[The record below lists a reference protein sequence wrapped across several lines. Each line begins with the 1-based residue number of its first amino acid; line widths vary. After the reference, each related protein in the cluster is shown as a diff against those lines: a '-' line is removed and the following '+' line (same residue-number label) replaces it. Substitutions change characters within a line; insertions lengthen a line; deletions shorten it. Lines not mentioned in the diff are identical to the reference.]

1 MPCHPP
7 KKTTPVDDNTSNELE
22 EDSSTHSSVLPLSI
36 PTGGGTTSMAERK
49 AKLLAELNALKSSKA
64 TAILGAI
71 PTNIDPLMELKSD
84 TEVHAQVVAPSISGL
99 AIAGSVRSIAG
110 GVCHS
115 LGDQSLGTSGEE
127 INPFLQLDI
136 DSITIKTMK
145 DELTRLK
152 VEYTPSSKKDQLK
165 VLLKEAYLI
174 DPHTIAASYYRQYK
188 GAVYD
193 IKMSKP
199 DYLKLRCTKDKADK
213 NGIWTN
219 FKAARKIIEN
229 SDNLF
234 GTKPIMCPGT
244 MILYFKDGKVSQ
256 PKFEEPFHQCGCL
269 IHLHN
274 MDLGPQDCRPALLM
288 IGPSELSSDLM
299 TSATHQEIINF
310 IDKNVTWTGLSGGRF
325 SGKIMR
331 KYVTD
336 LAHHKAAYNLVEKV
350 MKLYIQHV
358 QRLYPCLMMVKYGAI
373 KSLAVCP
380 SQYKGHG
387 HRFHTDYS
395 SFYPNLPPH
404 ERHGSIILAMDD
416 FNFKHLPLS
425 TLYRK
430 EIIDINVPPAH
441 AIFFPNSCLHSG
453 GHNASTTDK
462 IQLFA
467 YGERSIS
474 SPYQ

>member
-1 MPCHPP
+1 M
-7 KKTTPVDDNTSNELE
+7 
-22 EDSSTHSSVLPLSI
+22 
-36 PTGGGTTSMAERK
+36 
-49 AKLLAELNALKSSKA
+49 
-64 TAILGAI
+64 
-71 PTNIDPLMELKSD
+71 
-84 TEVHAQVVAPSISGL
+84 
-99 AIAGSVRSIAG
+99 
-110 GVCHS
+110 
-115 LGDQSLGTSGEE
+115 
-127 INPFLQLDI
+127 
-136 DSITIKTMK
+136 
-145 DELTRLK
+145 K
-152 VEYTPSSKKDQLK
+152 VEYTTSSKKDQLK

-199 DYLKLRCTKDKADK
+199 DYLKLRCTKDKAGK

-219 FKAARKIIEN
+219 FKAACKIIEN
-229 SDNLF
+229 RDYLS

-299 TSATHQEIINF
+299 ISAIHQVIINF

-325 SGKIMR
+325 SGKTMH
-331 KYVTD
+331 KYVMD
-336 LAHHKAAYNLVEKV
+336 LAHHKAAHNLVEKV
-350 MKLYIQHV
+350 MKPYIQQV
-358 QRLYPCLMMVKYGAI
+358 QRLYPCLVTVKYGAI
-373 KSLAVCP
+373 NSLAGCP
-380 SQYKGHG
+380 SQYEGHG
-387 HRFHTDYS
+387 DSFHTDYS
-395 SFYPNLPPH
+395 SFYPNLLPH
-404 ERHGSIILAMDD
+404 ERPGSIILAMDD

-453 GHNASTTDK
+453 GENLSTKPKIRLLLIKVSDGSHLPSNSVTKFEWRNYNKDDLKAVIMHPWGKAGKRGDGEDEEDESRGPNADGRKYAQGVGSKRKRGKDPRNSR
-462 IQLFA
+462 QR
-467 YGERSIS
+467 E
-474 SPYQ
+474 Q